1 MVVNCN
7 TVLFEFGALN
17 ATYKTRVNLTG
28 FKKLCKMQCKDL
40 VMNKP

>member
-17 ATYKTRVNLTG
+17 ATHRIGVNLTG
-28 FKKLCKMQCKDL
+28 FKKAL
-40 VMNKP
+40 